1 MNTTIQIALTKAEA
15 ISAAW
20 ALKHDAA
27 AAYCDERLTVAST
40 HYSLAARL
48 FFASGYLSKGNL
60 CRQLAIAIDAE
71 AIAIAT
77 EDDDAAEYASSS
89 VIDLQQEEP

>member
-1 MNTTIQIALTKAEA
+1 MNTKIDIAFTKAEA

-20 ALKHDAA
+20 ALKADAA
-27 AAYCDERLTVAST
+27 EAYCDERLTVAGT

-48 FFASGYLSKGNL
+48 FFASGYLSKGVL
-60 CRQLAIAIDAE
+60 CERLAAAVDAE

-77 EDDDAAEYASSS
+77 EDDDAAEHASSAI
-89 VIDLQQEEP
+89 IDIQAEG

>member
-1 MNTTIQIALTKAEA
+1 MNTTVNIAFTKAEA

-27 AAYCDERLTVAST
+27 AAYCDERLTVDST

-60 CRQLAIAIDAE
+60 CRQLATAIDAE

-77 EDDDAAEYASSS
+77 EDDDAATVASSA
-89 VIDLQQEEP
+89 VIDIQAEG